1 MAFGNMT
8 FEDQQ
13 DDADKCT
20 VIPTMAGLEWT
31 IPCERCGHH
40 QTLVEAWTPQRPGD
54 SSVAGAF
61 AQPPRRLRDV
71 LGHANTKLPAGQ
83 GFSFV
88 VMKERDDGSNGE
100 LVFAMFTKCSSCGGV
115 SAGVESISAIKSLI
129 PGR

>member
-13 DDADKCT
+13 DDADQCT

-40 QTLVEAWTPQRPGD
+40 QNLVESWRGQHPSD

-61 AQPPRRLRDV
+61 SKPPQRLRDV
-71 LGHANTKLPAGQ
+71 LNHAIAKLPAGQ

-88 VMKERDDGSNGE
+88 VLKERDDGSNGE
-100 LVFAMFTKCSSCGGV
+100 LVFAMFTKCPSCQGV
-115 SAGVESISAIKSLI
+115 SVGVEKISTIKALI
-129 PGR
+129 PSR